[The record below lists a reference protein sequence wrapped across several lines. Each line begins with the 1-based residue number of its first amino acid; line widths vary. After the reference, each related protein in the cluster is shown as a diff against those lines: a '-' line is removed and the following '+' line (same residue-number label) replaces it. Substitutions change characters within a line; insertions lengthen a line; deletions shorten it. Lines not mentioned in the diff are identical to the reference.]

1 MQIMQKNNINSMTPK
16 NVQSKPHFTTEKY
29 NQIYDEEFVSLI
41 NSLNESIKEYFK
53 VSKNNISEANTI
65 LISYDQQAESIINL
79 MNLIVSTSSYD
90 RLNELFEQIPKVL
103 EVIKQMKINTNS
115 NNNNLTLFFDDAK
128 ILFKSMRIK
137 RKEKLNEINNNNTDN
152 LFIKTSSDSYT
163 NSYNQENKFIKNMN
177 NQINNPNTP
186 NSNLNINNSILNTIK
201 IIYPR
206 IMKLLNGFSDF
217 NYMLSKINFEESNK
231 FNNLQNSVK
240 KEFENFFNFLNKNL
254 GNNNNN
260 LLTQNKSCK
269 NINEN
274 KLNPIKNNIQNKYN
288 NQEFEKLKQINEMS
302 KKKIME
308 LNNLLNAYKKK
319 IRELEIKNNNL
330 IIKLQNSEQTIMNL
344 ENNMKN
350 NNLINSNTDFNNAL
364 NQKDFQ
370 ILNLQKQLK
379 VYQKNENRVNIQINN
394 LNKQFN
400 EKLGQYEYKI
410 SQMSENITNQNNFI
424 SNLQNEL
431 NMKNNEIEN
440 MKLLMKDQRDY
451 DINKNLEILNMEI
464 KEKES
469 KIKSLNEEL
478 INYQR
483 KEKINQKQ
491 IEDMNNNIFNYEKII
506 KQKDELIN
514 SNYKDNN
521 DVLKIKLEN
530 EKLKKQ
536 IEELKNINK
545 NNYLSQNQKNRNVNM
560 NSAEIQEL
568 KVINNNYLLQNQRM
582 INGNINSYERP
593 EMHNQEY
600 VSKINELNQ
609 EIQNLKQNL
618 FSLNESKVKLELEI
632 DKKNDELEGFKQ
644 VIFKLQNKLE
654 RNNDEEEERKNRV
667 NTERSENNKKNYQS
681 EVNLKDTNTT
691 SKNLNKSFE
700 MPKDSNTQLMNKFLS
715 QLNDAEKKISL
726 LQNKNRELQFKL
738 DEKQVEKDFSGYRT
752 EDYNFSNYE
761 EEFDLKKMV
770 NGAREKNRS
779 EDINIDYP
787 GVQSVKDKYKE
798 LLQNMHLLEEQ
809 IKILISNISC
819 NNKIKPQITQ
829 ICQLMRIPA
838 KNIQAIIAGK
848 DKKKMLGLII

>member
-1 MQIMQKNNINSMTPK
+1 MQIMQKNIMNSMTPK
-16 NVQSKPHFTTEKY
+16 NIQTKPQFPTEKY

-41 NSLNESIKEYFK
+41 NSLNESIKEYYK
-53 VSKNNISEANTI
+53 VSKNNITEANTI
-65 LISYDQQAESIINL
+65 LISYDQQAQQIINL
-79 MNLIVSTSSYD
+79 MNLMVKNSSYD
-90 RLNELFEQIPKVL
+90 RLNELFSQIPRVL

-128 ILFKSMRIK
+128 ILFKSMKFK
-137 RKEKLNEINNNNTDN
+137 RKEKLNEINNNNIHN
-152 LFIKTSSDSYT
+152 NNNQYIQTSSDSYT
-163 NSYNQENKFIKNMN
+163 NSYNQDNKFIKNIN
-177 NQINNPNTP
+177 NKINEQINPNAI
-186 NSNLNINNSILNTIK
+186 LNNSLVNTINMV
-201 IIYPR
+201 YTR
-206 IMKLLNGFSDF
+206 IMKLLNGFSEF

-231 FNNLQNSVK
+231 FNNLQNNIK
-240 KEFENFFNFLNKNL
+240 KEFENFFNFLRKNL
-254 GNNNNN
+254 INSGKIM
-260 LLTQNKSCK
+260 TQNKSCK
-269 NINEN
+269 NLNEN
-274 KLNPIKNNIQNKYN
+274 KLNQGNVNIQNNFN
-288 NQEFEKLKQINEMS
+288 NQEVEKLKKFNEMS

-308 LNNLLNAYKKK
+308 LNNQINSYRNKV
-319 IRELEIKNNNL
+319 RDLEMKNNNF
-330 IIKLQNSEQTIMNL
+330 IIKLQNAEQNIMNL
-344 ENNMKN
+344 ESNMNNNNMIN
-350 NNLINSNTDFNNAL
+350 NNTDFNNAL

-379 VYQKNENRVNIQINN
+379 VFQKNENALNIQINN
-394 LNKQFN
+394 LNNQFN
-400 EKLGQYEYKI
+400 EKLGQYELKI
-410 SQMSENITNQNNFI
+410 SQMSESITNQKKFI
-424 SNLQNEL
+424 ANLQNEL
-431 NMKNNEIEN
+431 SIKSNEIEN
-440 MKLLMKDQRDY
+440 LKLSMPDQPGY
-451 DINKNLEILNMEI
+451 DMNNNIKILNMEI

-469 KIKSLNEEL
+469 KIKALNEEL

-514 SNYKDNN
+514 TNYKDNN

-536 IEELKNINK
+536 VEELKN
-545 NNYLSQNQKNRNVNM
+545 
-560 NSAEIQEL
+560 
-568 KVINNNYLLQNQRM
+568 INNNYLLQNQRM
-582 INGNINSYERP
+582 INGNINSFEMP
-593 EMHNQEY
+593 EMRNQEY
-600 VSKINELNQ
+600 ITKINELNQ

-618 FSLNESKVKLELEI
+618 SDINESKVKLELDI

-654 RNNDEEEERKNRV
+654 KNEDDEEERKKRV
-667 NTERSENNKKNYQS
+667 NTERSEHNKSNNYNT
-681 EVNLKDTNTT
+681 EVNLRDQNA
-691 SKNLNKSFE
+691 SGKNLNKSFE
-700 MPKDSNTQLMNKFLS
+700 IPKDANTNLMNKFLA
-715 QLNDAEKKISL
+715 QLNDAEKRISL
-726 LQNKNRELQFKL
+726 LQNKNKELQFKL
-738 DEKQVEKDFSGYRT
+738 EEKQVEKDFSGYRT

-809 IKILISNISC
+809 VKILISNISC
-819 NNKIKPQITQ
+819 TNKTKPQITQ

-848 DKKKMLGLII
+848 DKKKMLGLVI

>member
-1 MQIMQKNNINSMTPK
+1 MQKNNMNSMTPK
-16 NVQSKPHFTTEKY
+16 NIQSKPQFPTEKY

-41 NSLNESIKEYFK
+41 NSLNESIKEYYK
-53 VSKNNISEANTI
+53 VSKNNITEANTI
-65 LISYDQQAESIINL
+65 LITYDQQAQSIINL
-79 MNLIVSTSSYD
+79 MNLIANTSSSYD
-90 RLNELFEQIPKVL
+90 KLNELFAQIPRVL

-128 ILFKSMRIK
+128 ILFKSMKFK
-137 RKEKLNEINNNNTDN
+137 RKEKLNEINNNNTN
-152 LFIKTSSDSYT
+152 NQFIQTSNDSYN
-163 NSYNQENKFIKNMN
+163 NSLNQDNKFTKNFGN
-177 NQINNPNTP
+177 KINEPINPNAG
-186 NSNLNINNSILNTIK
+186 LNNSLANTINMV
-201 IIYPR
+201 YTR
-206 IMKLLNGFSDF
+206 IMKLLNGFSDY

-231 FNNLQNSVK
+231 FNNLQNSIK
-240 KEFENFFNFLNKNL
+240 KEFENFFNFLRKNL
-254 GNNNNN
+254 RNNSNFM
-260 LLTQNKSCK
+260 TQNKSCK

-274 KLNPIKNNIQNKYN
+274 QLNQGRINNQGNVN
-288 NQEFEKLKQINEMS
+288 NQEFEKLKKFNEMS

-308 LNNLLNAYKKK
+308 LNNQLNSYKNK
-319 IRELEIKNNNL
+319 IRDLEMKNNNF
-330 IIKLQNSEQTIMNL
+330 IIKLQNAEQTIMNL
-344 ENNMKN
+344 ESNMNNNNMIN
-350 NNLINSNTDFNNAL
+350 NNTDFNNAL

-370 ILNLQKQLK
+370 IINLQKQLK
-379 VYQKNENRVNIQINN
+379 VFQKNENALNIQINN
-394 LNKQFN
+394 LNNQFK
-400 EKLGQYEYKI
+400 EKLGQYEFKI
-410 SQMSENITNQNNFI
+410 SQISESMTNQKKFI
-424 SNLQNEL
+424 ANLQNEL
-431 NMKNNEIEN
+431 SMKNNEIEN
-440 MKLLMKDQRDY
+440 MKLSMSDQPGY
-451 DINKNLEILNMEI
+451 DVNKNIKILNMEI

-469 KIKSLNEEL
+469 KIKALNEEL

-483 KEKINQKQ
+483 KEKLNQKQ

-514 SNYKDNN
+514 TNYKDNN

-536 IEELKNINK
+536 VEELKN
-545 NNYLSQNQKNRNVNM
+545 
-560 NSAEIQEL
+560 
-568 KVINNNYLLQNQRM
+568 INNNYLLQNQRM
-582 INGNINSYERP
+582 INGNINSYEMP
-593 EMHNQEY
+593 EMRNQEY
-600 VSKINELNQ
+600 IAKINELNQ

-618 FSLNESKVKLELEI
+618 SAINESKVKLELDI

-654 RNNDEEEERKNRV
+654 KNEDDEEDRKRRT
-667 NTERSENNKKNYQS
+667 NTERSEHNNNNFKT
-681 EVNLKDTNTT
+681 EVNLRDQNA
-691 SKNLNKSFE
+691 SGKNLNKSFE
-700 MPKDSNTQLMNKFLS
+700 MPKDSNTQLMNKFLG
-715 QLNDAEKKISL
+715 QLNEAEKKISL

-809 IKILISNISC
+809 VKILISNISC
-819 NNKIKPQITQ
+819 TNKTKPQITQ

>member
-1 MQIMQKNNINSMTPK
+1 MQKNNMSSMTPK
-16 NVQSKPHFTTEKY
+16 NIQSKPQFPTEKY

-41 NSLNESIKEYFK
+41 NSLNESIKEYYK
-53 VSKNNISEANTI
+53 VSKNNITEANTI
-65 LISYDQQAESIINL
+65 LITYDQQAQSIINL
-79 MNLIVSTSSYD
+79 MNLIANTSSSYD
-90 RLNELFEQIPKVL
+90 KLNELFAQIPRVL

-128 ILFKSMRIK
+128 ILFKSMKFK
-137 RKEKLNEINNNNTDN
+137 RKEKLNEINSNNINN
-152 LFIKTSSDSYT
+152 QLIQTSSDSYN
-163 NSYNQENKFIKNMN
+163 NSLNQDDKFTKNIGNKINE
-177 NQINNPNTP
+177 QINPNAG
-186 NSNLNINNSILNTIK
+186 LNNSLANTINMV
-201 IIYPR
+201 YTR
-206 IMKLLNGFSDF
+206 IMKLLNGFSDY
-217 NYMLSKINFEESNK
+217 NYILSKINFEESNK
-231 FNNLQNSVK
+231 FNNLQNSIK
-240 KEFENFFNFLNKNL
+240 KEFENFFNFLRKNL
-254 GNNNNN
+254 RNNSNFM
-260 LLTQNKSCK
+260 TQNKSCK

-274 KLNPIKNNIQNKYN
+274 QLNQGRINNQGNVN
-288 NQEFEKLKQINEMS
+288 NQEFEKLKKFNEMS

-308 LNNLLNAYKKK
+308 LNNQLNSCKNK
-319 IRELEIKNNNL
+319 IRDLEMKNNNF
-330 IIKLQNSEQTIMNL
+330 IIKLQNAEQTIMNL
-344 ENNMKN
+344 ESNMNNNNMIN
-350 NNLINSNTDFNNAL
+350 NNTDFNNAL

-370 ILNLQKQLK
+370 IINLQKQLK
-379 VYQKNENRVNIQINN
+379 VFQKNENALNIQINN
-394 LNKQFN
+394 LNNQFK
-400 EKLGQYEYKI
+400 EKLGQYEFKI
-410 SQMSENITNQNNFI
+410 SQISESMTNQKKFI
-424 SNLQNEL
+424 ANLQNEL
-431 NMKNNEIEN
+431 SMKNNEIEN
-440 MKLLMKDQRDY
+440 MKLSMPDQPGY
-451 DINKNLEILNMEI
+451 DVNKNIKILNMEI

-469 KIKSLNEEL
+469 KIKALNEEL

-483 KEKINQKQ
+483 KEKLNQKQ

-514 SNYKDNN
+514 TNYKDNN

-536 IEELKNINK
+536 VEELKN
-545 NNYLSQNQKNRNVNM
+545 
-560 NSAEIQEL
+560 
-568 KVINNNYLLQNQRM
+568 INNNYLLQNQRM
-582 INGNINSYERP
+582 INGNINSYEMP
-593 EMHNQEY
+593 EMRNQEY
-600 VSKINELNQ
+600 IAKINELNQ

-618 FSLNESKVKLELEI
+618 SAINESKVKLELDI

-654 RNNDEEEERKNRV
+654 KNEDDEEDRKRRT
-667 NTERSENNKKNYQS
+667 NTERSEHNNNNFKT
-681 EVNLKDTNTT
+681 EVNLRDQNA
-691 SKNLNKSFE
+691 SGKNLNKSFE
-700 MPKDSNTQLMNKFLS
+700 MPKDSNTQLMNKFLG
-715 QLNDAEKKISL
+715 QLNEAEKKISL

-809 IKILISNISC
+809 VKILISNISC
-819 NNKIKPQITQ
+819 TNKTKPQITQ

-848 DKKKMLGLII
+848 DKKRMLGLVS

>member
-128 ILFKSMRIK
+128 ILFKNMRIK

-254 GNNNNN
+254 GNNNTN

-440 MKLLMKDQRDY
+440 MKLLMKDQSDY

-536 IEELKNINK
+536 IE
-545 NNYLSQNQKNRNVNM
+545 
-560 NSAEIQEL
+560 EL

-819 NNKIKPQITQ
+819 NNKIKPRITQ

-848 DKKKMLGLII
+848 DKKKMLGLIV

>member
-1 MQIMQKNNINSMTPK
+1 MQKNNMSSMTPK
-16 NVQSKPHFTTEKY
+16 NIQSKPQFPTEKY

-41 NSLNESIKEYFK
+41 NSLNESIKEYYK
-53 VSKNNISEANTI
+53 VSKNNITEANTI
-65 LISYDQQAESIINL
+65 LITYDQQAQQIINL
-79 MNLIVSTSSYD
+79 MNLMVNDSSYNK
-90 RLNELFEQIPKVL
+90 LNELFAQIPRVL

-128 ILFKSMRIK
+128 ILFKSMKFK
-137 RKEKLNEINNNNTDN
+137 RKEKLNEINSNNINN
-152 LFIKTSSDSYT
+152 QFIQTSSDSYN
-163 NSYNQENKFIKNMN
+163 NSLNQDNKFSKNFGN
-177 NQINNPNTP
+177 KINEPI
-186 NSNLNINNSILNTIK
+186 NLNAGLNYSLENTIN
-201 IIYPR
+201 IVYTR
-206 IMKLLNGFSDF
+206 IMKLLNGFSDY

-231 FNNLQNSVK
+231 FNNLQNSIK
-240 KEFENFFNFLNKNL
+240 KEFENFFNFLRKNL
-254 GNNNNN
+254 RNFSSNM
-260 LLTQNKSCK
+260 TQNKSCK
-269 NINEN
+269 NLNEN
-274 KLNPIKNNIQNKYN
+274 QLNQGRINNQGNVN
-288 NQEFEKLKQINEMS
+288 NQEFEKLKKFNEMS

-308 LNNLLNAYKKK
+308 LNNQLNSYKNK
-319 IRELEIKNNNL
+319 IRDLEMKNNNF
-330 IIKLQNSEQTIMNL
+330 IIKLQNAEQTIMNL
-344 ENNMKN
+344 ESNMNNNNMIN
-350 NNLINSNTDFNNAL
+350 NNTDFNNAL

-370 ILNLQKQLK
+370 IINLQKQLK
-379 VYQKNENRVNIQINN
+379 VFQKNENALNIQINN
-394 LNKQFN
+394 LNNQFK
-400 EKLGQYEYKI
+400 EKLGQYEFKI
-410 SQMSENITNQNNFI
+410 SQISESMTNQKKFI
-424 SNLQNEL
+424 ANLQNEL
-431 NMKNNEIEN
+431 SMKNNEIEN
-440 MKLLMKDQRDY
+440 MKLSMPDQPGY
-451 DINKNLEILNMEI
+451 DVNKNINILNMEI

-469 KIKSLNEEL
+469 KIKALNEEL

-483 KEKINQKQ
+483 KEKLNQKQ

-514 SNYKDNN
+514 TNYKDNN

-536 IEELKNINK
+536 VEELKN
-545 NNYLSQNQKNRNVNM
+545 
-560 NSAEIQEL
+560 
-568 KVINNNYLLQNQRM
+568 INNNYLLQNQRM
-582 INGNINSYERP
+582 INGNINSYEMP
-593 EMHNQEY
+593 EMRNQEY
-600 VSKINELNQ
+600 IAKINELNQ

-618 FSLNESKVKLELEI
+618 SAINESKVKLELDI

-654 RNNDEEEERKNRV
+654 KNEDDEEDRKRRT
-667 NTERSENNKKNYQS
+667 NTERSEHNNNNFKT
-681 EVNLKDTNTT
+681 EVNLRDQNA
-691 SKNLNKSFE
+691 SGKNLNKSFE
-700 MPKDSNTQLMNKFLS
+700 MPKDSNTQLMNKFLG
-715 QLNDAEKKISL
+715 QLNEAEKKISL

-809 IKILISNISC
+809 VKILISNISC
-819 NNKIKPQITQ
+819 TNKTKPQITQ